1 MRDTAVSLLLVASE
15 SWTDCL
21 PSVTKETTMIDRNAT
36 ERRGLI
42 SRVKSVL
49 KNDRTLKFATAI
61 LRLVVFIARLFD
73 WLG

>member
-15 SWTDCL
+15 SWLDCL
-21 PSVTKETTMIDRNAT
+21 ASVTKEKTMIDRNAT

-42 SRVKSVL
+42 SRVKSAL
-49 KNDRTLKFATAI
+49 KNDKTLKFATAI
-61 LRLVVFIARLFD
+61 LRLVVFIARMFD